1 MRVATP
7 ANSVRSASKECGTV
21 GGRNRCLARKV
32 DGPLLVGVFNLALL
46 ACGCTSLTEFVHNG
60 FKVGPNYE
68 RPSAPLAPVWIDA
81 ANPHVKRVPADYSAW
96 WTAFGDP
103 VLDDLV
109 RTAYAQNVN
118 LRVAGTRVL
127 EARAQRAIAVG
138 TLFPQ
143 TQTASGAFT
152 HSQVSGNIANVP
164 PHRFF
169 DDWTT
174 GFNASWEIDFWG
186 KIRRMI
192 ESTEDLVESS
202 VDDYD
207 NVMVTLIGD
216 VATAYVQYRIFE
228 QQIVYTQENVRIQ
241 RDSLRVATAR
251 WKAGQTSQLGVAQAS
266 SLLAQIEA
274 TIPLLETGLRQAN
287 NQLCVLL
294 GMPPA
299 DLAAKLGPRNPIVP
313 QSPLEVVVGIPADLI
328 RRRPDLRSAERQI
341 AAQNAQIGVAEASFY
356 PTFFINGT
364 FGYEAKDFGKLFA
377 SRSFT
382 GQIGPAF
389 QWEILNYGRILN
401 NVRLQ
406 DFKTQ
411 ELVGVYQQKVL
422 AAAQEV
428 ENGIV
433 SFLNSQREV
442 RSFAASVKDARLTL
456 KLASDNFEAGTI
468 DYTPVFVAE
477 QFLVQQQNA
486 YAQAQGDIALGLIQV
501 YRALGGGWE
510 LRLAEQAAAGEGSH
524 GTAVPCNLA
533 AATGPGVAAP
543 HMSSTPGKAAVAE
556 PVLGVQ
562 AGNGL
567 RLPGPTRLGPDVS
580 ATVKHTDEEDKP

>member
-1 MRVATP
+1 MA
-7 ANSVRSASKECGTV
+7 
-21 GGRNRCLARKV
+21 LAML
-32 DGPLLVGVFNLALL
+32 GS
-46 ACGCTSLTEFVHNG
+46 GCTTLAEFVHNG

-68 RPSAPLAPVWIDA
+68 RPPAPLAPAWIDA
-81 ANPHVKRVPADYSAW
+81 ANPQVKSVPADYSAW
-96 WTAFGDP
+96 WTVFGDP
-103 VLDDLV
+103 VLDELV

-143 TQTASGAFT
+143 TQTATGAFT

-169 DDWTT
+169 DDWAT
-174 GFNASWEIDFWG
+174 GLNASWEIDFWG
-186 KIRRMI
+186 KIRRTI
-192 ESTEDLVESS
+192 ESTEDVVESS

-216 VATAYVQYRIFE
+216 LATAYVQYRIFE
-228 QQIVYTQENVRIQ
+228 QQIVYTQENIRIQ
-241 RDSLRVATAR
+241 RGSLGIATAR
-251 WKAGQTSQLGVAQAS
+251 WKSGQTSQLGVAQAS
-266 SLLAQIEA
+266 SLLEQIEA
-274 TIPLLETGLRQAN
+274 TVPLLETGLRQAN

-294 GMPPA
+294 GMPPTE
-299 DLAAKLGPRNPIVP
+299 LAARLGPRNPIVP
-313 QSPLEVVVGIPADLI
+313 QSPPEVVVGIPADLI
-328 RRRPDLRSAERQI
+328 RRRPDLRSAERLI
-341 AAQNAQIGVAEASFY
+341 AAQNAQIGVTEADWY
-356 PTFFINGT
+356 PAFFINGT
-364 FGYEAKDFGKLFA
+364 IGYEAKDLAKLFA

-382 GQIGPAF
+382 GQVGPAF
-389 QWEILNYGRILN
+389 QWSILNYGRILD

-406 DFKTQ
+406 EFKTQ
-411 ELVGVYQQKVL
+411 ELVGAYQQKVL

-433 SFLNSQREV
+433 SFLNSQREAQ
-442 RSFAASVKDARLTL
+442 SLAASAKDAALTL
-456 KLASDNFEAGTI
+456 KLASENFAAGTI

-510 LRLAEQAAAGEGSH
+510 LRLTEEGTPPTQGCPAALPTAEILPPR
-524 GTAVPCNLA
+524 AVKLEQNP
-533 AATGPGVAAP
+533 
-543 HMSSTPGKAAVAE
+543 
-556 PVLGVQ
+556 
-562 AGNGL
+562 
-567 RLPGPTRLGPDVS
+567 
-580 ATVKHTDEEDKP
+580 